1 MGFRLS
7 SHAAAGAV
15 ALLLVAVPLAAQVQ
29 SSGGVEGGT
38 ELGGGGLKTGGG
50 GLKTGGGG
58 LNTGRESGLQGGGG
72 LKTGGG
78 LGSPRQGLQTSRV
91 EAAPRQG
98 AARIEGAK
106 AEPGRSLLSPAGLRK
121 AAVELARGGLSKD
134 QIQGAATS
142 IPESQIGELLYDVA
156 LELEQMAELDM
167 TDVAVG
173 YYMAVLADPEGA
185 RHGDAK
191 RRLQDILLDEE
202 LSHEEAQRLYAQ
214 GTNTLHELADLKI
227 GLSPDGLAA
236 ARRELI
242 DLKAAYRARRDLR
255 SASSPEIGEESSQE
269 TLPNLEDQ
277 AETRALRRL
286 QTSSTFSRELKAE
299 MRK

>member
-1 MGFRLS
+1 MIVCFTAYCCRLS
-7 SHAAAGAV
+7 G
-15 ALLLVAVPLAAQVQ
+15 LLLALSLPLAAQVQ
-29 SSGGVEGGT
+29 SSGGVEGGGA
-38 ELGGGGLKTGGG
+38 LGGG

-72 LKTGGG
+72 LQSGGG
-78 LGSPRQGLQTSRV
+78 LSFPRQGLQTSRL
-91 EAAPRQG
+91 EAAPQQG
-98 AARIEGAK
+98 AARIEAAK

-134 QIQGAATS
+134 QIQGAATT

-156 LELEQMAELDM
+156 CELEAIKEVDL

-185 RHGDAK
+185 RRDEAK
-191 RRLQDILLDEE
+191 QRLQDILFDEQ

-214 GTNTLHELADLKI
+214 GTNTLHELVDLRI

-242 DLKAAYRARRDLR
+242 DLKGAYRARRDLR
-255 SASSPEIGEESSQE
+255 EASSTERAEGSSQATPE
-269 TLPNLEDQ
+269 P
-277 AETRALRRL
+277 
-286 QTSSTFSRELKAE
+286 
-299 MRK
+299 